1 MKNKIIS
8 EEFPKK
14 ITTPFLY
21 RITQTVILSLFIFC
35 VFLIILY
42 IVGNYQNF
50 QDLSQKSILSVLFYT
65 SILNGFLTLPVIV
78 ENIIML
84 ITFKNKT
91 GRIISLVFMIFTDVF
106 SVFCIILSGAVEV
119 LSSGL

>member
-42 IVGNYQNF
+42 VVGNYQNF

-84 ITFKNKT
+84 ITVKNKT
-91 GRIISLVFMIFTDVF
+91 GRIISLVFMLFTDAF
-106 SVFCIILSGAVEV
+106 SAFCIILSGAVEV